1 MDRKSAG
8 QLQGHMLGTYFSLR
22 WALAGIAIALPIVVA
37 IEGWI
42 ECGRV
47 WIGPSISHYYYVS
60 APLGFFTTRDL
71 FVGGLIAAAACLYA
85 YRGFSTRENVAL
97 NLAGI
102 FAFLVAVLPTATHHY
117 NSCDPFNGSAD
128 DGGPRSRLDGT
139 AAVLFFLCIAYV
151 TSALARHATPS
162 ARREASGVCTAVFRD
177 GAGDDRVAGRRRRA
191 LVRARAAVADQPVD
205 VLCGDARGVG
215 LRRVLVCQDA

>member
-1 MDRKSAG
+1 
-8 QLQGHMLGTYFSLR
+8 MLGTYFSLR

-42 ECGRV
+42 QCGRV

-60 APLGFFTTRDL
+60 ALLGFFHHTGFVRRWPDRGRRLPTR
-71 FVGGLIAAAACLYA
+71 GN
-85 YRGFSTRENVAL
+85 RGFSTRENVAL

-117 NSCDPFNGSAD
+117 NSCDPFNVSPAD
-128 DGGPRSRLDGT
+128 DGGLLVQATRNRGSPSSS
-139 AAVLFFLCIAYV
+139 LCIAYV
-151 TSALARHATPS
+151 SL
-162 ARREASGVCTAVFRD
+162 RRSRDTLRLLPEERRLKIRRAVFRD

-191 LVRARAAVADQPVD
+191 LVRARAALADQPVD